1 MRSELTTVACVSL
14 LLVGTVQAQ
23 TLPSPSGSADENT
36 ASTQTL
42 PEIRVA
48 ETRNP
53 EIPLAFS
60 ASVQRIDGSAVE
72 KGRIEHLGDL
82 AKQAANVYLADMTRG
97 APHLI
102 IRGMGFSDDES
113 DGISNHI
120 LIDGVQVY
128 SHALGQLFDL
138 ERMDIRRGAQLTGSG
153 SGGGVVELITRDPAM
168 TFGGTAQV
176 DYGTGHRRRAT
187 AALDVPLAQRTAVRL
202 SAGID
207 KADGYVKNIVLN
219 RNDTAGWDARFARL
233 KLLHQ
238 DESGGQWRLGLH
250 HVDSEGGNDF
260 YVPVEY
266 ARKHQSNN
274 TEAGRNDTGYTLVT
288 GEYHGQLAGGQELLV
303 RLGAHRSRWSYWNPV
318 SVYGAISGQDIR
330 NRSASLE
337 AQLRGG
343 DGRLDWQIG
352 SYLTWQKRHAPYTFD
367 MTPFF
372 KSATSADIRGTT
384 AAAFGELGYHIA
396 QHWRLAGGLRLE
408 HNRREMDW
416 RIDTLSGRDAAHART
431 SNTALLPRV
440 TLEHRPQGGT
450 LERFGWLTLGRGYK
464 GPGFNH
470 YSSDGDAARSAYR
483 PESNHFIELGQ
494 RWQAADA
501 SWSFGAAA
509 FQYWLHQHQ
518 VIELRYDGNS
528 TTSNAR
534 RTHVRGLE
542 LHASVRPVSSL
553 QLSAFAGVIDAR
565 YDDFLNP
572 VDGVDYTGE
581 RLPQTPKHAFGLGIA
596 WQSNAYWETD
606 ISARRQGA
614 ALFTGNNRRNPAY
627 TLVDA
632 SINYR
637 IDAWT
642 VGLYGKNLLDKVY
655 YSSSHIHIAVPAAP
669 RTIGLRAALDF

>member
-1 MRSELTTVACVSL
+1 MRTTLTTACIAL
-14 LLVGTVQAQ
+14 LLTSTAQAQ
-23 TLPSPSGSADENT
+23 TSATDNQNENP
-36 ASTQTL
+36 QTL
-42 PEIRVA
+42 PEIRVS
-48 ETRNP
+48 ETRSS
-53 EIPLAFS
+53 EVPLTTP
-60 ASVQRIDGSAVE
+60 ASVQRMDGSMVD
-72 KGRIEHLGDL
+72 KGAIEHLGDI
-82 AKQAANVYLADMTRG
+82 AKQAPNVYLADMTRG

-153 SGGGVVELITRDPAM
+153 SGGGVVELLTRDPAM

-176 DYGTGHRRRAT
+176 EYGTGHRRRAT
-187 AALDVPLAQRTAVRL
+187 ASLDLPMAQRTAVRL

-219 RNDTAGWDARFARL
+219 RDDTAGWDARFARL

-250 HVDSEGGNDF
+250 HVDTEGGNDF

-266 ARKHQSNN
+266 GRKHQSNN

-288 GEYHGQLAGGQELLV
+288 GEYQGQLAGGQELLV

-330 NRSASLE
+330 NRSASVE

-343 DGRLDWQIG
+343 GERLDWQVG
-352 SYLTWQKRHAPYTFD
+352 SYLARQKRHAPYTFD

-372 KSATSADIRGTT
+372 KSTTNADIRGTT
-384 AAAFGELGYHIA
+384 AAAFGEMGYKIA
-396 QHWRLAGGLRLE
+396 QDWRLAGGLRLE
-408 HNRREMDW
+408 HNRRDMDW
-416 RIDTLSGRDAAHART
+416 RIDTLAGSDAAHACT
-431 SNTALLPRV
+431 SNTARLPRL
-440 TLEHRPQGGT
+440 TLEHRPQSGAI
-450 LERFGWLTLGRGYK
+450 ERFGWLTVGRGYK

-483 PESNHFIELGQ
+483 PETNNFIELGQ
-494 RWQAADA
+494 RWQGRDGI
-501 SWSFGAAA
+501 WSFSTTA

-542 LHASVRPVSSL
+542 LNAGIRPVRSL
-553 QLSAFAGVIDAR
+553 KLSGFVGVIDAR

-581 RLPQTPKHAFGLGIA
+581 RLPQTPKHSFGLALA
-596 WQSNAYWETD
+596 WQANVHWETD
-606 ISARRQGA
+606 ISARQQGA
-614 ALFTGNNRRNPAY
+614 ALFTGNNNRNPAY

-632 SINYR
+632 SINYHTG
-637 IDAWT
+637 AWT
-642 VGLYGKNLLDKVY
+642 VGLYGKNLLDKLY

-669 RTIGLRAALDF
+669 RTLGLRAALDF